1 MNGRHA
7 RGWGIKAQDRM
18 NTATK
23 KTANSIV
30 GKLTGLHA
38 P

>member
-1 MNGRHA
+1 M
-7 RGWGIKAQDRM
+7 KAQERM

-30 GKLTGLHA
+30 GKLTGSHA